1 VTGAAVLEP
10 GALRDAMR
18 LLPSGVVLVTVVHE
32 GRPWGL
38 TISSCTCL
46 TMEPPQIVIS
56 LRSDTVTCRAIE
68 DRGAFGIA
76 VLGAGQ
82 VELARTGAAAGAP
95 KFIDDWCDPAS
106 LAGGAP
112 RVRGALYH
120 LGCEAVATH
129 VHGDHTLVVGGPQRA
144 HPGAGSDP
152 LVYVDRAFRRVG
164 DALATPTQP

>member
-1 VTGAAVLEP
+1 MSPTAAGDA

-18 LLPSGVVLVTVVHE
+18 MLPSGVVLVTVVLD

-38 TISSCTCL
+38 TISSCSSL
-46 TMEPPQIVIS
+46 TMEPPLLVVS
-56 LRSDTVTCRAIE
+56 LRTDTVTCRSIA
-68 DRGAFGIA
+68 DRGTFGLA
-76 VLGAGQ
+76 VLGADL
-82 VELARTGAAAGAP
+82 VDLARIGSATGAP

-106 LAGGAP
+106 LEEGAP

-129 VHGDHTLVVGGPQRA
+129 VHGDHTLIVGGPLRS
-144 HPGAGSDP
+144 HAGRPADAEP

-164 DALATPTQP
+164 DALAA